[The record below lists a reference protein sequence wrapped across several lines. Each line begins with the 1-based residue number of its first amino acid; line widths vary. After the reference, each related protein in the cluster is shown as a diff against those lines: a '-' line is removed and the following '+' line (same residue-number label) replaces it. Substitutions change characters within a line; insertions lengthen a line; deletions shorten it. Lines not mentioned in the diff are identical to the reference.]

1 MCKLVRCKGLSFFCL
16 GTVGEVGVRLEPN
29 VAGPETLCIRFYES
43 NTPYDAFEN
52 QIGPGVWPS

>member
-29 VAGPETLCIRFYES
+29 VAGPETLCIRFYEKTKS
-43 NTPYDAFEN
+43 DQGFGRHD
-52 QIGPGVWPS
+52 ILK